1 MYVGGHYSKKRDSA
15 RIYIYSPSADT
26 WSVKDAP
33 VYSFVLIG
41 YKSKLLLVG
50 GKEYVSE
57 RSDRRFDSRIYS
69 ALVLKE
75 KMGQFE
81 EFLPQMTRIKYEGL
95 SAASHENYLLVADG
109 KLGDVDVYDGNQW
122 AYAQQIPR
130 EMTHRN
136 MKSAI
141 IEGRWYLTGGEGQ
154 ERRVYYALIESLIA
168 SCQLD
173 DISLPSSVWKSLD
186 LPDAPIMQSRLIRF
200 GKRLVGVGRKHLGL
214 AHSSSIYVYSSGRHL
229 WTDVYDH
236 KSYIYS
242 PAIVILSSGELM
254 VIGNTS
260 VRKATLKS
268 MLSYMLHK

>member
-1 MYVGGHYSKKRDSA
+1 M
-15 RIYIYSPSADT
+15 IYIYSPSADT

-50 GKEYVSE
+50 GREYVSE
-57 RSDRRFDSRIYS
+57 RSDRRFNSKIYS

-81 EFLPQMTRIKYEGL
+81 EFLPQMKRIKYEGL

-130 EMTHRN
+130 EMTHQN
-136 MKSAI
+136 MRSAI
-141 IEGRWYLTGGEGQ
+141 IEGRWYLTGGNGQ
-154 ERRVYYALIESLIA
+154 ERRVYYASIESLIA
-168 SCQLD
+168 SCQLNE
-173 DISLPSSVWKSLD
+173 ISLPSSVWKSLD
-186 LPDAPIMQSRLIRF
+186 LPDAPFMQSRLIHF
-200 GKRLVGVGRKHLGL
+200 GKRLVGVGRKCLGL
-214 AHSSSIYVYSSGRHL
+214 GLSSSIYAYSSGRHL

-236 KSYIYS
+236 KSFIYS

-254 VIGNTS
+254 VIENTF